1 METTPDA
8 AATLRKQ
15 RIIRGLSLA
24 DVARCFHGG
33 VSRERIRQ
41 IEAGKYDSRP
51 GTLEAYRA
59 AVDAAQSTALGAA
72 QNTPELVQSDSTA
85 LAPREAI
92 TPRPENSLG
101 LLSHFLT
108 DCAHRGLADS
118 TITRYSQLG
127 KEFFEH
133 CPGLRPGEIKPRD
146 IRAYLSWLVDRGV
159 SEHTLQQT
167 LSALRSIF
175 RFAEAFEVVSVS
187 PARSVQQRRYKR
199 SIPRPLSEE
208 EIERLIGATT
218 NLRDKAIVEFLY
230 STGCRVS
237 EVVGARLEDVS
248 WSERTVRVVGK
259 GDKMRLVPLSR
270 RAVESLSK
278 YLDMRDTG
286 WLFQADGKGLSTWRL
301 SQNRQGFWEAR
312 WREVTQ
318 MPDGTSERRIIQR
331 TLGRISEMSKSQAS
345 EKIRDVLSLR
355 GIPSERPSQRQSV
368 KPLSKSCVRL
378 VIDRAARAA
387 GLGHVHPHQIRH
399 SFATH
404 LLDHGADLI
413 AIKTFLGHADI
424 STTQIYTHVSQTKLR
439 ETLERCHPH
448 WRENREQQ

>member
-1 METTPDA
+1 MEKTDE
-8 AATLRKQ
+8 AATTLRQQ
-15 RIIRGLSLA
+15 RIVRGLSLA
-24 DVARCFHGG
+24 DVARCFLGG

-41 IEAGKYDSRP
+41 IESGKYDAR
-51 GTLEAYRA
+51 TATVEAYRA
-59 AVDAAQSTALGAA
+59 ALNAAKSTALGAA
-72 QNTPELVQSDSTA
+72 QNTPEPERSDSTA

-92 TPRPENSLG
+92 TPRSENSLA
-101 LLSHFLT
+101 LLSYFLT

-127 KEFFEH
+127 QEFFEH

-159 SEHTLQQT
+159 TEHTLQQA

-175 RFAEAFEVVSVS
+175 RFAEAFEIVSVS

-208 EIERLIGATT
+208 DIERLIDATT

-230 STGCRVS
+230 STGCRIS
-237 EVVGARLEDVS
+237 EAVGARIEEVS
-248 WSERTVRVVGK
+248 WSERTVRVIGK

-270 RAVESLSK
+270 RAIESLSK

-286 WLFQADGKGLSTWRL
+286 WLFQADAKSPRAWRL
-301 SQNRQGFWEAR
+301 SQNQEGFWEAR
-312 WREVTQ
+312 WREVTR
-318 MPDGTSERRIIQR
+318 MPDGTSEARIVSR
-331 TLGRISEMSKSQAS
+331 TLGKTVEMSEHQA
-345 EKIRDVLSLR
+345 EDKIRSIL
-355 GIPSERPSQRQSV
+355 SERRAELQPV
-368 KPLSKSCVRL
+368 AANKPLSKCCVR
-378 VIDRAARAA
+378 VAIDRAARAA

-404 LLDHGADLI
+404 LLDHGADI
-413 AIKTFLGHADI
+413 FTIKEFLGHADL
-424 STTQIYTHVSQTKLR
+424 STTSIYTHVSQTKMR

-448 WRENREQQ
+448 WRKEREQQ

>member
-1 METTPDA
+1 METTTEA
-8 AATLRKQ
+8 TTTLRKQ
-15 RIIRGLSLA
+15 RIVRGLSLA
-24 DVARCFHGG
+24 DVARCFKGG
-33 VSRERIRQ
+33 VSRERVRH
-41 IEAGKYDSRP
+41 IESGEYEARP
-51 GTLEAYRA
+51 ETLKAYRA
-59 AVDAAQSTALGAA
+59 ALDAAQSTSLGAA
-72 QNTPELVQSDSTA
+72 PNTPETVQGDSTA
-85 LAPREAI
+85 LATREAI
-92 TPRPENSLG
+92 TTRSENSLA
-101 LLSHFLT
+101 LLSYFLT

-127 KEFFEH
+127 KDFFEH
-133 CPGLRPGEIKPRD
+133 CPGLRPGEIRPRD

-175 RFAEAFEVVSVS
+175 RFAEAFEIASVS

-208 EIERLIGATT
+208 EIERLISATT
-218 NLRDKAIVEFLY
+218 NLRDKAIIEFFY
-230 STGCRVS
+230 STGCRTS
-237 EVVGARLEDVS
+237 EAVGARLEEVS

-270 RAVESLSK
+270 RAIDSLSK

-286 WLFQADGKGLSTWRL
+286 WLFQADAKSPRAYRL
-301 SQNRQGFWEAR
+301 SQNREGFWEAR

-318 MPDGTSERRIIQR
+318 MPGGTSETRIVSR
-331 TLGRISEMSKSQAS
+331 TLGKTVEMSEHQADD
-345 EKIRDVLSLR
+345 KIRSIL
-355 GIPSERPSQRQSV
+355 SERRAEVQPV
-368 KPLSKSCVRL
+368 AANKPLSKCCVRV

-404 LLDHGADLI
+404 LLDHGADI
-413 AIKTFLGHADI
+413 FTIKEFLGHADV
-424 STTQIYTHVSQTKLR
+424 STTSIYTHVSQTKMR

-448 WRENREQQ
+448 WRQEREQK